1 MQEQSE
7 NLSGG
12 NKFGI
17 MERAFEFRKARKL
30 KKIQIISSSFERI
43 PKNTLSISSDNING
57 VLKLIEIIKA
67 HY

>member
-1 MQEQSE
+1 
-7 NLSGG
+7 
-12 NKFGI
+12 

-57 VLKLIEIIKA
+57 VLKLIEIIKEDEDVQNV
-67 HY
+67 YSKIDYNNN